1 MLPPMDDTSDVE
13 EDVVMAPREAW
24 QSDRPL
30 PEVNVRTHNPKT
42 GAARSEEAAE
52 VKEPGFAPA
61 YARFVVK
68 RTCCAFWLSLTVTLL
83 LSAVGIMIAMEDAQA
98 KGQSSI
104 LSKQTGYDW
113 TVTGALLMKQKDMV
127 DSALSGRDSLSD
139 AASSASAHVAPTP
152 RGATEGH
159 VSGKETGASG
169 NMARVGLIPATE
181 KTRATGGGGLAGW
194 RARTWT
200 KNGC

>member
-1 MLPPMDDTSDVE
+1 M
-13 EDVVMAPREAW
+13 R
-24 QSDRPL
+24 
-30 PEVNVRTHNPKT
+30 
-42 GAARSEEAAE
+42 AARSEEAAE

-139 AASSASAHVAPTP
+139 AASSVAE
-152 RGATEGH
+152 RSDEFNLRL
-159 VSGKETGASG
+159 S
-169 NMARVGLIPATE
+169 LIHI
-181 KTRATGGGGLAGW
+181 
-194 RARTWT
+194 
-200 KNGC
+200 

>member
-1 MLPPMDDTSDVE
+1 VDRVVDHGAPARRLLPHRRDVRQRLT
-13 EDVVMAPREAW
+13 DQRSLSVSGMPGAMRQVGGKTAPGNGR
-24 QSDRPL
+24 D
-30 PEVNVRTHNPKT
+30 VRTCT
-42 GAARSEEAAE
+42 SSS
-52 VKEPGFAPA
+52 
-61 YARFVVK
+61 
-68 RTCCAFWLSLTVTLL
+68 CSSL
-83 LSAVGIMIAMEDAQA
+83 
-98 KGQSSI
+98 
-104 LSKQTGYDW
+104 
-113 TVTGALLMKQKDMV
+113 
-127 DSALSGRDSLSD
+127 LSD